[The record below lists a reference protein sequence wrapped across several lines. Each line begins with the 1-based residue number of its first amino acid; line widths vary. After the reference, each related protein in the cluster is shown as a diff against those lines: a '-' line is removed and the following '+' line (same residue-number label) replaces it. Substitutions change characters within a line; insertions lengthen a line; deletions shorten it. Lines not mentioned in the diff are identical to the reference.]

1 MVLPNVMHGKLY
13 GAILC
18 AFASRIP
25 VVSLRMNNGGP
36 ALVVSVKLLSWIF
49 GTRTCSLHVAIPRSS
64 SGLTV
69 QRNRSGH
76 QRQTLSGQLR
86 TLHSITISYS
96 TPASL
101 DIRLDRPQQCFQF
114 APSLN
119 PSKHVSQLPPT
130 ASPLQHGLNRPF
142 ERPPYD
148 HPRENPWTATI
159 KHQLQL
165 NPHLSQMATHIPWAT
180 KNLGAN
186 YALFSKSSIL
196 SSPKTFQSPLPPP
209 SK

>member
-64 SGLTV
+64 SGLTI

-76 QRQTLSGQLR
+76 QRETLSGQLR
-86 TLHSITISYS
+86 TLHSITIFYS
-96 TPASL
+96 APAAL

-114 APSLN
+114 ALSLN
-119 PSKHVSQLPPT
+119 PSKLASHTSHSFPP
-130 ASPLQHGLNRPF
+130 Q
-142 ERPPYD
+142 
-148 HPRENPWTATI
+148 
-159 KHQLQL
+159 
-165 NPHLSQMATHIPWAT
+165 
-180 KNLGAN
+180 
-186 YALFSKSSIL
+186 
-196 SSPKTFQSPLPPP
+196 PPP
-209 SK
+209 SSTVSIAPSNVPLTIIPAKTLGRQPSNIIYN